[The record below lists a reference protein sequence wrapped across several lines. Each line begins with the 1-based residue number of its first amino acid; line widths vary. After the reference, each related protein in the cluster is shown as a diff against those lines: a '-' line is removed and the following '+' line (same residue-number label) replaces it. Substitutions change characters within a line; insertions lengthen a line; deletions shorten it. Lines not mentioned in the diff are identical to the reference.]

1 MERERL
7 RHRHTDTTRTL
18 LQALAPVAS
27 SNRTAHAA
35 SSKVPYQHP
44 SKQSTIVTKH
54 NSNVRSQY
62 LVDQRGQV
70 PGFRT
75 ALARYEPFWAVL
87 LQMLECGA
95 ALRRNRDPLDDGHH
109 TKRYRSRLLIRT
121 DPDRFQMF
129 ETTRRALCIPS
140 VLATRKTN
148 VMATSPG
155 ASSWFCLQCCTTLSA
170 PGSNNVMPPDIKLE
184 PSTNVVYTSA
194 HFLIKYSR
202 HPGPSAYIGN
212 NSGL

>member
-1 MERERL
+1 MKCLHTQAHKALTRHSLPTGAIQQYHTIHRGCRARWRENQRMERERL
-7 RHRHTDTTRTL
+7 RHRHTDTARTL

-75 ALARYEPFWAVL
+75 ALARYEPFWVVL

-95 ALRRNRDPLDDGHH
+95 ALRRNRDPL
-109 TKRYRSRLLIRT
+109 
-121 DPDRFQMF
+121 
-129 ETTRRALCIPS
+129 
-140 VLATRKTN
+140 
-148 VMATSPG
+148 
-155 ASSWFCLQCCTTLSA
+155 
-170 PGSNNVMPPDIKLE
+170 
-184 PSTNVVYTSA
+184 
-194 HFLIKYSR
+194 
-202 HPGPSAYIGN
+202 
-212 NSGL
+212 